1 MAHLEGTHERL
12 IDTHHAAGVV
22 KLPAVVGRGEEG
34 HQLTLGE
41 ELVPVLH
48 HLLNMQASHQ
58 REGRG
63 AMWESKGSY
72 ISLVLLGMGWR
83 I

>member
-1 MAHLEGTHERL
+1 MKKSKTNPLIIKKKTERKTAYLEGTHERL
-12 IDTHHAAGVV
+12 IHTHHAARVV

-48 HLLNMQASHQ
+48 HLLHTHA
-58 REGRG
+58 G
-63 AMWESKGSY
+63 
-72 ISLVLLGMGWR
+72 
-83 I
+83 